1 MRSPVFGGRRANGDD
16 AAADISVIIVSAVA
30 LARRTLASDRLRARD
45 TGFCAVALF
54 RRADDLPLSGIVLE
68 VCQMKRLALL
78 ATALGLT
85 LLLAVPA
92 QAQLNGSHTPGDY
105 GVQSGSQPAPGFYT
119 ALFYLRYDADTIK
132 DTDGNTVRPAPNS
145 PGSLAVSAVAPLAW
159 YVSKAKVLG
168 ANYGAMV
175 VLPLANAS
183 IEAPAFALGETI
195 GTSVSDLLVRPIDL
209 GWHTAR
215 ADVAA
220 GLQLYVPTGR
230 YEPGGSEN
238 IGKGMWTYEPFLGTT
253 VYFDQKRTLS
263 LAATAY
269 WELHGN
275 KEDTNVKVG
284 QILTLQGGLGKSF
297 LGGGL
302 IVGAAYYGQW
312 KLTEDQLAEFE
323 LPGGSPIGVDFP
335 GKHRVFGFGP
345 DVTLPVASKSTLFAL
360 VNIRYLWESGAQLKT
375 EGQTLVVTAT
385 FPVPS
390 VKLP

>member
-1 MRSPVFGGRRANGDD
+1 M
-16 AAADISVIIVSAVA
+16 
-30 LARRTLASDRLRARD
+30 
-45 TGFCAVALF
+45 
-54 RRADDLPLSGIVLE
+54 
-68 VCQMKRLALL
+68 
-78 ATALGLT
+78 
-85 LLLAVPA
+85 
-92 QAQLNGSHTPGDY
+92 
-105 GVQSGSQPAPGFYT
+105 QSGSQPAPGFYA

-132 DTDGNTVRPAPNS
+132 DADGNIVRPAPNS

-159 YVSKAKVLG
+159 YVSKAKFLG

-195 GTSVSDLLVRPIDL
+195 GTSVSDLLVRPLDL

-220 GLQLYVPTGR
+220 GLQLYAPTGR

-253 VYFDQKRTLS
+253 VYFDQNRTLS

-269 WELHGN
+269 WEIHGN
-275 KEDTNVKVG
+275 KKDTDVKVG

-312 KLTEDQLAEFE
+312 KLTEDQLVEFE
-323 LPGGSPIGVDFP
+323 LPGAI
-335 GKHRVFGFGP
+335 R
-345 DVTLPVASKSTLFAL
+345 ST
-360 VNIRYLWESGAQLKT
+360 
-375 EGQTLVVTAT
+375 
-385 FPVPS
+385 
-390 VKLP
+390 